1 MVKLED
7 KITTT
12 INSLLYII
20 QKLGGTGDFH
30 KVFKVLYFADQ
41 KHLTRYGSLIIDDQY
56 IAMNNGPVPSMAY
69 DILKALR
76 KEGILANF
84 KNQVEPYFELISDY
98 MVRVKVAPDLDELSE
113 SEISCIDESLK
124 ENKDLDFQELTKKSH
139 DAAWKK
145 ASQDC
150 EIKIDDIAEAGGANK
165 AMIEYINHIIENQN
179 AGIE

>member
-12 INSLLYII
+12 INSILYII
-20 QKLGGTGDFH
+20 QELGGKGDFH
-30 KVFKVLYFADQ
+30 KIFKLLYFADQ
-41 KHLTRYGSLIIDDQY
+41 KHLTRYGSLISDDQY

-76 KEGILANF
+76 NEGLLAKL

-98 MVRVKVAPDLDELSE
+98 MIRAKVSPDLDELSE
-113 SEISCIDESLK
+113 SELSCINEAIK
-124 ENKDLDFQELTKKSH
+124 ENKDLDFQELTRKSH
-139 DAAWKK
+139 DAAWEK

-150 EIKIDDIAEAGGANK
+150 EIKTDDIAEAGGANK
-165 AMIEYINHIIENQN
+165 YMIEYINHVRENQN
-179 AGIE
+179 AGLG